1 VQDVPPPS
9 PQVVRFGVFAVDLQA
24 GELYRNGVRV
34 KLQEKPFQVLA
45 VLLERPGEVI
55 TREQL
60 RQRLW
65 PDVNVDFE
73 HSLST
78 AIKKLRDA
86 LDDSADNPRFVE
98 TRPGRGY
105 RFIHPLKGAHRGSG
119 PLDVLPRWA
128 LATLTA
134 VGAVTLLGSGL
145 LLWTAWTRPPLT
157 NKDDLLL
164 TDFVNRTGEEIFDGT
179 LQTGVAVKLEES
191 PFLNIVSRR
200 RVKETLKTM
209 KRPPDEVI
217 TAEVGTEICQ
227 RQNVKAMMTGEIV
240 PLGESYVITLEAI
253 NCVTGD
259 SLIREQVQAEGKEA
273 VLAALDVATVT
284 IRRGLGESLTSI
296 EQYDTP
302 LGRATTPS
310 LEALKVYSLGN
321 KEWWTTGQVQAIP
334 LLKRAV
340 EIDPSF
346 ATAYLALGLA
356 HRNIGEGDLGK
367 HYLTKAFEHRENANE
382 HVKLRIT
389 AFYYGFVKGEF
400 QEYTETLE
408 LITKVYPRDWAS
420 KISLS
425 HQYSRAGQ
433 HGKALDM
440 ALEHARLIHPKL
452 NCYDVGGKYINLN
465 RFEEAKK
472 LCEEA
477 LAQSDRIT
485 NRLRLYQL
493 GYLMDDPE
501 AMERQIEWAKAKPRE
516 YDMVK
521 LQSRLAALRGK
532 IAESWKLRQDVA
544 RLAERQG
551 LTQIAATAFDGH
563 EVVELMVGIRDLD
576 EFLKEHQNLSA
587 NPIVMAQIAIFQGNP
602 EVALQLLEEDKE
614 VEELIGLTPDR
625 LRAAYVRGQAYLGLD
640 RPEKAVTEFQN
651 VLDNPGLCTFCLIRP
666 LSRLELARAYARMG
680 YTKKSKDA
688 YEEFLRHWK
697 DADPDIP
704 VLQQAKAEYA
714 GLQKGAAG
722 GA

>member
-1 VQDVPPPS
+1 MSPSS
-9 PQVVRFGVFAVDLQA
+9 PQVVRFSVFAVDLQA
-24 GELYRNGVRV
+24 GELCRNGVRI

-105 RFIHPLKGAHRGSG
+105 RFIYPLQRVRRGSK
-119 PLDVLPRWA
+119 PLDALPRWA
-128 LATLTA
+128 RATLTG
-134 VGAVTLLGSGL
+134 VGAVTLLGSSL
-145 LLWTAWTRPPLT
+145 LFWTAWTRPPLT

-200 RVKETLKTM
+200 RVKETLRLM
-209 KRPPDEVI
+209 RRPPDEVI
-217 TAEVGTEICQ
+217 TAEVGREICQ

-240 PLGESYVITLEAI
+240 PLGESYVISLEAI

-273 VLAALDVATVT
+273 VLSAVDVATAAM
-284 IRRGLGESLTSI
+284 RRGLGESLTSI

-302 LGRATTPS
+302 LARATTPS
-310 LEALKVYSLGN
+310 LEALKVFSLSS
-321 KEWWTTGQVQAIP
+321 KEWWTTGQVQAIA

-340 EIDPSF
+340 EIDPNF

-367 HYLTKAFEHRENANE
+367 HYLAKAFELRENANE
-382 HVKLRIT
+382 HGKLRIT

-408 LITKVYPRDWAS
+408 LITKVYPRDPAT

-477 LAQSDRIT
+477 LAQSGRIT

-493 GYLMDDPE
+493 GYLMDDPQ
-501 AMERQIEWAKAKPRE
+501 AMQRQVEWAKAKPRE

-521 LQSRLAALRGK
+521 LQSRVAALRGK
-532 IAESWKLRQDVA
+532 VAESWELRQDVA

-551 LTQIAATAFDGH
+551 LKQIAATAFDGH
-563 EVVELMVGIRDLD
+563 EAVELMAGILKVD
-576 EFLKEHQNLSA
+576 EFLKEHQDLSG
-587 NPIVMAQIAIFQGNP
+587 NPNIIAHIAIFQGNP
-602 EVALQLLEEDKE
+602 ERALEMLREDKE
-614 VEELIGLTPDR
+614 VEELMGLTSNR
-625 LRAAYVRGQAYLGLD
+625 LRAAYARGQAYLRLD
-640 RPEKAVTEFQN
+640 KPEKAVAEFQKI
-651 VLDNPGLCTFCLIRP
+651 LDNPGLCTFCFIRP
-666 LSRLELARAYARMG
+666 LSRLGLARAYARMG

-688 YEEFLRHWK
+688 YEEFLKHWK

-714 GLQKGAAG
+714 GLQKGAVG